1 MKLQPPISYK
11 WDSISKHSHST
22 WSSSVQPI
30 NLFLINYLIW
40 WNQVRMVVYHSKYP
54 SLVWSKGQ
62 VEILVLGSHPHHL
75 PMGTEW
81 VTNGLPRWNHI
92 LTQLRFIHSSVIMG
106 IQWMDGVLVGAG
118 LLWAVMNM
126 VFFRT

>member
-1 MKLQPPISYK
+1 VF
-11 WDSISKHSHST
+11 SHSVVESIYT
-22 WSSSVQPI
+22 EEKRPI
-30 NLFLINYLIW
+30 DLFLINYLIW

-54 SLVWSKGQ
+54 SLVCSKGQ

-92 LTQLRFIHSSVIMG
+92 LTQLRFIHSSVIVG